1 MARKGSFNG
10 KGAQQKQE
18 QKSSSVSKNHV
29 ANSLGHKNVM
39 TNNLVGQQPQL
50 MNKQGQNLGGNNNNN
65 NVNKRGM

>member
-65 NVNKRGM
+65 VNKRGM